1 VPASDH
7 DSSTGINQDL
17 LQQRFTPMNGAP
29 PPNRQHSVDGDRRF
43 SNNRTRHTIL
53 RLVSTALPRNFERV
67 MSTCHSLTIHPWGDQ
82 YMESGLRSS
91 S

>member
-17 LQQRFTPMNGAP
+17 LQQHFTPTNGA

-43 SNNRTRHTIL
+43 SNNRTRHTIP
-53 RLVSTALPRNFERV
+53 RLVPTALPRNFERV
-67 MSTCHSLTIHPWGDQ
+67 MPTCHSLTIHPWGDQ
-82 YMESGLRSS
+82 YVESGLRSS